1 MHFAQEI
8 EGTHTVYVV
17 LELLVKH
24 GPWLTSFKVEHQLR
38 EKSARPPVRYS
49 QAVLFDLTFVPTNHI
64 FDCVV

>member
-17 LELLVKH
+17 LEFLVKH

-38 EKSARPPVRYS
+38 EKNARPSVRYF
-49 QAVLFDLTFVPTNHI
+49 QAVLFDLTFARTNHI

>member
-8 EGTHTVYVV
+8 EDTHTVYVV

-38 EKSARPPVRYS
+38 EKNARPPVRYF
-49 QAVLFDLTFVPTNHI
+49 QAVLFDLTFARTNHI